1 MPDLRDAMQ
10 SASRKGQ
17 YPPDMLP
24 VVASSLYGQVEPVL
38 LEAFEHVASRPR
50 DAFDALVLVGSP
62 AQETF
67 LQVTGK
73 VSFGGDSDKVRRQ
86 LLSVIAMIG
95 RALENGHVT
104 VSSTSPFSGDE
115 MVSAANPHFEAGSA
129 ALSASVGEAIER
141 LKPLVMDLT
150 RYLAAA
156 HPKEYEMF
164 TPLFAS
170 DIRPND

>member
-1 MPDLRDAMQ
+1 
-10 SASRKGQ
+10 
-17 YPPDMLP
+17 MLN
-24 VVASSLYGQVEPVL
+24 VIASSLYGEVEPVL

-50 DAFDALVLVGSP
+50 DAFDALVLVCSL
-62 AQETF
+62 AQEIF
-67 LQVTGK
+67 LQVIGK
-73 VSFGGDSDKVRRQ
+73 ASFGGDSDNMRSQ

-95 RALENGHVT
+95 MALENGHVT
-104 VSSTSPFSGDE
+104 VSSTFPFSADE
-115 MVSAANPHFEAGSA
+115 MVSAASPHYEAGA
-129 ALSASVGEAIER
+129 AVLSVSVGEAIER

-164 TPLFAS
+164 TLLFAS